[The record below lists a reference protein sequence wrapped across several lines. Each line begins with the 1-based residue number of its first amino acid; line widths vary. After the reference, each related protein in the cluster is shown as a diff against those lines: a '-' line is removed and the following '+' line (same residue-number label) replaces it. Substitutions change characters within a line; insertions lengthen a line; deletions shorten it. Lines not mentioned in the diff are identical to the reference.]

1 MDVVSKIK
9 EINRIIS
16 IDEELNSLITSMHD
30 DADKMRSFRNDIVGR
45 EFSDRIDLYYYIK
58 FKYGRR

>member
-16 IDEELNSLITSMHD
+16 IDDELKSLITSMHND
-30 DADKMRSFRNDIVGR
+30 IDKMRSFRNDIVKR

-58 FKYGRR
+58 FTYGKR